1 MNEMQGEGRLEAA
14 SNDSNV
20 RWEGASKPLPED
32 ALIILPVR
40 NVVLFPGIVTPL
52 TIGRERSRAAAQE
65 AVRLQR
71 PLGILL
77 QNDPG
82 KDEPGV
88 NDLHW
93 VGTTADVIR
102 YLTGDGS
109 HHAILKGLQRFRV
122 LQFLEGYPYPVA
134 RVQVIEDTKDAGPEI
149 EGRARALKQ
158 RAAEVLEL
166 LPQIPAEVVAAFEAV
181 EGP

>member
-40 NVVLFPGIVTPL
+40 NVVLFPGIVIPL
-52 TIGRERSRAAAQE
+52 TVGRERSRAAAQE

-77 QNDPG
+77 QTKPDIDHPTP
-82 KDEPGV
+82 DEM
-88 NDLHW
+88 HW
-93 VGTTADVIR
+93 VGTAANVIR
-102 YLTGDGS
+102 YETAEGA
-109 HHAILKGLQRFRV
+109 HH
-122 LQFLEGYPYPVA
+122 
-134 RVQVIEDTKDAGPEI
+134 
-149 EGRARALKQ
+149 
-158 RAAEVLEL
+158 
-166 LPQIPAEVVAAFEAV
+166 
-181 EGP
+181 